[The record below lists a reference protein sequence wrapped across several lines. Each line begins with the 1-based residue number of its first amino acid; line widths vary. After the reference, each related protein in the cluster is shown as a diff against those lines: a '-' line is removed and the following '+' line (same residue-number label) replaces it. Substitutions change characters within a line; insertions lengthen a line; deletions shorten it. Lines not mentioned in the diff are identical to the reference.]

1 MEDFVGYRGF
11 YQSVSIDEH
20 LFIQAT
26 TSAFAQMSLTYIRK
40 EVAYI
45 DELSCT
51 PYIAPVARGAQLIR

>member
-1 MEDFVGYRGF
+1 MEDFVGHRGF

-26 TSAFAQMSLTYIRK
+26 TSTFALTYIRK

-45 DELSCT
+45 D
-51 PYIAPVARGAQLIR
+51 A